1 MTASPAETNRLP
13 AAPWLTAAALD
24 GHAIDP
30 RQRAWLQWPG
40 LLTAALRRASGPAF
54 RLELLG
60 QRPIVLD
67 EAERIRLGTRD
78 GEALCRE
85 IVMGDGACD
94 YVCARTLVPGSTLA
108 AHPWLGEL
116 GRASLGERLREVGQ
130 PSRDPFRFRAMRPDE
145 PLLSGLARPPKGA
158 IWARDSVFR
167 IDGLALSV
175 LEAFLPD
182 LSRCP
187 APRGE

>member
-1 MTASPAETNRLP
+1 MPTGA
-13 AAPWLTAAALD
+13 WLTAAALEGRD
-24 GHAIDP
+24 IEP

-40 LLTAALRRASGPAF
+40 LLTAALRRAIGPDF

-60 QRPIVLD
+60 QRPVIL
-67 EAERIRLGTRD
+67 EEFERRRLGMPDR
-78 GEALCRE
+78 EALCRE
-85 IVMGDGACD
+85 IVMGDGDCD

-116 GRASLGERLREVGQ
+116 GRASLGERLREIGE
-130 PSRDPFRFRAMRPDE
+130 PSRDPFRFRPMRPDD
-145 PLLSGLARPPKGA
+145 PLLTRLARAPQGE

-167 IDGLALSV
+167 IDGLALTV

-182 LSRCP
+182 ITRCP